1 MQNFL
6 HDTLL
11 DSLYVFGIPCRWH
24 VGRQSTLKLPKNEM
38 GESAAERKIL
48 FLPVKDK
55 RDNFWSRCWIWIF
68 VHEFSSFSSLL
79 LATFVLS
86 NIEILFK
93 NIYLL
98 RVSFEYWRFPNFQI
112 SKRFPNLSVFVCKMQ
127 ASIQNTVKP
136 LTWSSL
142 RK

>member
-1 MQNFL
+1 
-6 HDTLL
+6 
-11 DSLYVFGIPCRWH
+11 
-24 VGRQSTLKLPKNEM
+24 M
-38 GESAAERKIL
+38 GESAAEKKIL

-55 RDNFWSRCWIWIF
+55 RDNFRSRRWIWIF

-98 RVSFEYWRFPNFQI
+98 RISF
-112 SKRFPNLSVFVCKMQ
+112 
-127 ASIQNTVKP
+127 
-136 LTWSSL
+136 
-142 RK
+142 